1 MRVLYEGNGVGR
13 KIEWAL
19 KYYFLLN
26 LSLQK
31 SIFIHTAFHLEC
43 SLESLKQTLLYIHY
57 DSRSIMCWCTEQKE
71 PEISLLFSFTVQS
84 TEKRT
89 KRKEIKH
96 KETISSPVCKA
107 SILLNTWKPV
117 CKIVELPLLKA
128 VTELEKKHQGCYAF
142 TYTNNQ
148 NSL

>member
-1 MRVLYEGNGVGR
+1 MGFKILFSLKFIFVEIYLHTYSLY
-13 KIEWAL
+13 
-19 KYYFLLN
+19 
-26 LSLQK
+26 
-31 SIFIHTAFHLEC
+31 LEC

-96 KETISSPVCKA
+96 KETISSPVFRA
-107 SILLNTWKPV
+107 SILLNTQETSVQNCRITTFKVSYRTWK
-117 CKIVELPLLKA
+117 KA
-128 VTELEKKHQGCYAF
+128 PRMLCFHIYK
-142 TYTNNQ
+142 
-148 NSL
+148 